1 MKRAFNLPAIIVSD
15 TEAPPSITRC
25 NIVVLFVCNR
35 RVPKLNGENE
45 RHNFPLSLHTDY
57 FAEKLHV
64 LNDLFS
70 LIAQKE
76 VIVFLVLRCVS
87 MFVVARVGYIIS
99 QTLITHCCVNGRPKS
114 YFFYHIYR
122 M

>member
-64 LNDLFS
+64 LNDLF
-70 LIAQKE
+70 
-76 VIVFLVLRCVS
+76 
-87 MFVVARVGYIIS
+87 
-99 QTLITHCCVNGRPKS
+99 TRPPRRRLS
-114 YFFYHIYR
+114 YFWC
-122 M
+122 